1 MRGRTATLR
10 ERVDHA
16 TFEDKR
22 QAVVELVKGIQIA
35 SEEID
40 GKNVAFVTIT
50 YRFDQVPGVMQGRGT
65 LVPEKT
71 LRRFLENSGTLE
83 LVREWK
89 D

>member
-1 MRGRTATLR
+1 MRGRLATLR

-22 QAVVELVKGIQIA
+22 QSVVELVEGIQIA
-35 SEEID
+35 SEEIH

-50 YRFDQVPGVMQGRGT
+50 YRFDQASPHANAG
-65 LVPEKT
+65 
-71 LRRFLENSGTLE
+71 S
-83 LVREWK
+83 